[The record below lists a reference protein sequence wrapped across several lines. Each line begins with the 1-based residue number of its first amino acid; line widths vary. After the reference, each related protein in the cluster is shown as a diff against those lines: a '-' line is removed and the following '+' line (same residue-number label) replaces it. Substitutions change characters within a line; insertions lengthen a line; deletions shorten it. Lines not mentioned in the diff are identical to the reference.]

1 MRITNGVR
9 VDEDKARVHAAVLHH
24 RHHGVQVGAF
34 REGNDCVPL
43 GCTGAYPLQRP
54 THLLVRVAAAD
65 AGGYTSA
72 REAASSGSH
81 PWRTH
86 AGACESEIYFGTSG
100 KLKLSQLERYTVDFT
115 ALALART
122 LSRCA

>member
-43 GCTGAYPLQRP
+43 GCTGAYP
-54 THLLVRVAAAD
+54 VAAAD